1 MRKITPEPV
10 ADPVAEA
17 RRYVENA
24 ENILKN
30 HGQLDFETQL
40 YRDRKYVRMAGNTLW
55 NGVLLIIDAVFQVK
69 TKSRSHPDVND
80 YRNEIGKRDKKLL
93 ALFNAAYETLHIYMG
108 YDGELSRAL
117 GAEGIR
123 LAKDIICRCEAM
135 LKKAA

>member
-1 MRKITPEPV
+1 MRKFIPEPV
-10 ADPVAEA
+10 ADTVAEA
-17 RRYVENA
+17 RRYVKNA
-24 ENILKN
+24 EDILKN

-123 LAKDIICRCEAM
+123 LANDIIGRCEAM

>member
-1 MRKITPEPV
+1 MRKFIPEPV

-17 RRYVENA
+17 RRYVKNA
-24 ENILKN
+24 EDILKN

-40 YRDRKYVRMAGNTLW
+40 YSDRKYVRMAGNTLW

-80 YRNEIGKRDKKLL
+80 YRNEISKRDKKLL

-117 GAEGIR
+117 SAEGIR

>member
-1 MRKITPEPV
+1 MRKFIPEPV

-17 RRYVENA
+17 RRYVKNA
-24 ENILKN
+24 EDILKN

-108 YDGELSRAL
+108 YDGNQLKDNCLA
-117 GAEGIR
+117 GIR
-123 LAKDIICRCEAM
+123 LANDIIDRCEVM

>member
-1 MRKITPEPV
+1 MRKFIPEPV
-10 ADPVAEA
+10 ADTVAEA
-17 RRYVENA
+17 RRYVKNA
-24 ENILKN
+24 EDILKN

>member
-1 MRKITPEPV
+1 MRKIISEPV

-17 RRYVENA
+17 RRYVKNA
-24 ENILKN
+24 EDILKN

-80 YRNEIGKRDKKLL
+80 YRNEISKRDKKLL

-117 GAEGIR
+117 SAEGIR